1 MVNRLQQRRARL
13 RAEYG
18 FDFPDDFLR
27 FWEFVNRLSP
37 LEPLRA
43 LEDLGVALVG
53 PFEVLAGRFDGRVPR
68 HSLLLHWRYF
78 LDPPEFFT
86 VLAGDSDG
94 LHWGY
99 FLDDPDRGEGC
110 VASYFAR
117 DAYELETDGDTLFEA
132 VRLHLEHVHRD
143 VEDDRACADNPEGHD
158 ARLAEIAR
166 LRDRLTACATGE
178 RGAVGEEYTETFTR
192 VSRRGKRIVAA
203 TPEGMG
209 IVVAPE
215 RYRPMS
221 LSSRKLWARVRRSK
235 DPVELVEEA
244 RSALREG
251 FPGTALEM
259 GKVLWAL
266 PGQAKAAHAGELLDA
281 AYADLGR
288 ESLRRVLQTHLAN
301 RELESVDIL
310 EEEEESRED

>member
-1 MVNRLQQRRARL
+1 MASRLHQRRARL

-18 FDFPDDFLR
+18 FDFPDDFHR
-27 FWEFVNRLSP
+27 FWEFVNRLAP
-37 LEPLRA
+37 LGPLRA
-43 LEDLGVALVG
+43 LEDLGVVLVG

-68 HSLLLHWRYF
+68 HSLLLHWRYY

-86 VLAGDSDG
+86 VLAGASDG

-132 VRLHLEHVHRD
+132 VRLHLEYVHRD
-143 VEDDRACADNPEGHD
+143 TEDDRAVADSSEACD

-166 LRDRLTACATGE
+166 LRDRLTAYATAG
-178 RGAVGEEYTETFTR
+178 RTAVGEEYTETFAG
-192 VSRRGKRIVAA
+192 VSLRNKRIVAD

-215 RYRPMS
+215 QYRP
-221 LSSRKLWARVRRSK
+221 LSITGRKLWAHLRRTK
-235 DPVELVEEA
+235 GPIDVVEEA
-244 RSALREG
+244 RTALREG
-251 FPGTALEM
+251 FPGAALEL
-259 GKVLWAL
+259 GKALWAL
-266 PGQAKAAHAGELLDA
+266 PGQGRAACAAELLDT
-281 AYADLGR
+281 AYAALGR
-288 ESLRRVLQTHLAN
+288 DTLRRVLQTHLAN

-310 EEEEESRED
+310 EEEED